1 MRKQHINHHTKS
13 IIFTPLGEVRWGLL
27 FAIVM
32 LLASCNDEAEVVS
45 LVGDPNLELRSI
57 DAVISTSATRAT
69 RATAN
74 NDYIGRKTFA
84 SGDRMVLTKMQRTS
98 KPLVGFSYAGVN
110 YGYSGSAW
118 DRAVDGDGNPTDGN
132 PERIFWS
139 DNASTHTFIGY
150 AIPQAWGKPDEVQTY
165 GKWVN
170 KEGIYSGQFTYT
182 TEGDKKIV
190 DFSSIPADIKDIK
203 DKDNKVIGSI
213 DSTGTN
219 LKKEDLLLTHSTLMH
234 ADPGGLTTTLHYRH
248 ALASLRVII
257 DIQGFAPSTY
267 SEDVKTTVDALVV
280 LNQPYKYTWHSAITG
295 EGYTMADGTAIPGWG
310 VANST
315 IDADGTVDI
324 KTWQPRPQGE
334 GNGQA
339 KVFTFY
345 SLIVPGK
352 QNGFTIKYKVH
363 YPKYLNP
370 TETQTKDYQAQ
381 LLDENNQPV
390 TINFLPG
397 YTTTIKVSLNHEGE
411 PVYIG
416 AEYIDWENV
425 ETPDRS
431 ELQKIDI
438 FLDTD
443 KRADVTIAVDD
454 NATKDDATW
463 LYKNSEGNVVDIY
476 GNDGTS
482 EHPYLIK
489 TASQLLSFA
498 YEVKSGRM
506 FTAQYITLDSD
517 IYLQKTLTDTD
528 ITWPGVGDDTKDSD
542 GKYIHAFE
550 GVFLGGG
557 RYIHYLNGQPFFNV
571 IGDYA
576 VVDKVNFDKVINVE
590 GKGVVANVNNGL
602 ICGCNV
608 EGNVTQANPG
618 SGESYCGSIVGDNQ
632 SFIVACTHVGDV
644 AGYGYVGGL
653 VGRNAGALVASY
665 HSGLVAYGTGA
676 TDDQQKGIGGST
688 GDKDPVKSIIFSCY
702 QNGDLITHDPNLLYC
717 RAAWPLTT
725 LQMQSETF
733 VSYGVDDVSLDNI
746 FDIPTSTPT
755 EGDTYSPYIEGA
767 QYHYSLN
774 KALQKFSQW
783 VNGIANQASSDGRD
797 VELPCHTFTARQVQ
811 VLNALFSKDPT
822 NGNLDPAH
830 LYKYSPGTY
839 PKIQ

>member
-1 MRKQHINHHTKS
+1 MQKILYT
-13 IIFTPLGEVRWGLL
+13 L
-27 FAIVM
+27 FAILV
-32 LLASCNDEAEVVS
+32 LLPSCKDEVEITS
-45 LVGDPNLELRSI
+45 SEGDSNLELHFI
-57 DAVISTSATRAT
+57 DAVIGTTQTRAYEPT
-69 RATAN
+69 PN
-74 NDYIGRKTFA
+74 NDYIGRDVFV

-98 KPLVGFSYAGVN
+98 KPLQDFSYVGVN
-110 YGYSGSAW
+110 FDYSGSAW
-118 DRAVDGDGNPTDGN
+118 DRTVGVGGIPTDGQ
-132 PERIFWS
+132 PDRIYWS
-139 DNASTHTFIGY
+139 DNASPHTFIGY
-150 AIPQAWGKPDEVQTY
+150 ALPQAWGNPSDVQTN

-170 KEGIYSGQFTYT
+170 TENNYSGHFSYT
-182 TEGDKKIV
+182 IEDGKKIV
-190 DFSSIPADIKDIK
+190 DFSAVSSEMEDIK
-203 DKDNKVIGSI
+203 DKDNNVIGKI
-213 DSTGTN
+213 DKKGTK
-219 LKKEDLLLTHSTLMH
+219 LKKEDLLLTHSTRMY
-234 ADPGGLTTTLHYRH
+234 ADPGGLTTTLHYKH

-257 DIQGFAPSTY
+257 DIQGFSPSTY
-267 SEDVKTTVDALVV
+267 SEDVKTTIDSLVV
-280 LNQPYKYTWHSAITG
+280 LNQPYKYTWHNVISDAA
-295 EGYTMADGTAIPGWG
+295 YNMSDGTAIPGWG

-315 IDADGTVDI
+315 TAEDGTVEI

-334 GNGQA
+334 GSGQA

-352 QNGFTIKYKVH
+352 QTGFVMKYKVH

-370 TETQTKDYQAQ
+370 AEIQHKGYQAQ
-381 LLDENNQPV
+381 LLDADNKPV

-443 KRADVTIAVDD
+443 ERADVTIAGDD

-482 EHPYLIK
+482 THPYLIK
-489 TASQLLSFA
+489 TAPQLLSFA
-498 YEVKSGRM
+498 YEVKNGRK
-506 FTAQYITLDSD
+506 FTTQYITLDSD
-517 IYLQKTLTDTD
+517 IYLQRTLTDTD
-528 ITWPGVGDDTKDSD
+528 ITWPGVGDDAKDSD

-608 EGNVTQANPG
+608 EGNVTQAKPND
-618 SGESYCGSIVGDNQ
+618 SSASYCGSIVGENT
-632 SFIVACTHVGDV
+632 SFIVACTHVGSV

-653 VGRNAGALVASY
+653 VGLNAGALVASY
-665 HSGLVAYGTGA
+665 HSGLVSYGTSA
-676 TDDQQKGIGGST
+676 ADTDKKGIGGSA
-688 GDKDPVKSIIFSCY
+688 GLKDETKSIVFSCY
-702 QNGDLITHDPNLLYC
+702 QNSDSIEHEPNLLAC

-725 LQMQSETF
+725 LQMQSDAF
-733 VSYGVDDVSLDNI
+733 VNSNEENPFNI
-746 FDIPTSTPT
+746 EISTPE
-755 EGDTYSPYIEGA
+755 EGYDEYILGA
-767 QYHYSLN
+767 RHHYSLN
-774 KALQKFSQW
+774 KALQEFSKW
-783 VNGIANQASSDGRD
+783 VKDKADLDAE
-797 VELPCHTFTARQVQ
+797 VELPCHTFTAAQVKT
-811 VLNALFSKDPT
+811 LNALFSKDT
-822 NGNLDPAH
+822 NGQLAPKH
-830 LYKYSPGTY
+830 LYKYTPGTY
-839 PKIQ
+839 PRVQ